1 MTETLSTKLARPLR
15 LFAIGFAATCAI
27 AGGIQLQAQS
37 FGGHN
42 SRAPVDFDAGRLE
55 VRDRENRVLLS
66 GAVTVSQAGLTV
78 RSDRMVVNYSDAS
91 GLDVNRITA
100 TGGVVVTRG
109 SDRASGG
116 TAIYDLN
123 SRLITMVGNVRLSR
137 GSDNLS
143 GGRLVINLDTGVAS
157 IDGRASGGTS
167 AGDAPVSTTQS
178 GGRVRGTFSVPQN

>member
-1 MTETLSTKLARPLR
+1 MTISSPSKFGRQLR
-15 LFAIGFAATCAI
+15 LFALGFAATCAV

-55 VRDRENRVLLS
+55 VQDRQNRVILS

-78 RSDRMVVNYSDAS
+78 RSDRMVVNYDDA
-91 GLDVNRITA
+91 GALDVTRITA

-116 TAIYDLN
+116 TAVYDLG
-123 SRLITMVGNVRLSR
+123 SRIITMAGNVRLSR
-137 GSDNLS
+137 GGDNLS

-157 IDGRASGGTS
+157 IDGRASGSSSSSDSAPATS
-167 AGDAPVSTTQS
+167 ER
-178 GGRVRGTFSVPQN
+178 GGRVRGTFTVPQD